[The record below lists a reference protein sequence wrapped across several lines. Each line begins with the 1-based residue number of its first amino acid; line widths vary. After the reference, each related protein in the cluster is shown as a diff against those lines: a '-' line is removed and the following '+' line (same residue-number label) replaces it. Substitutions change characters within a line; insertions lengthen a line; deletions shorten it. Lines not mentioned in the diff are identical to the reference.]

1 MTYLMLPNTHLGHTL
16 LGLHAHASNSLP
28 EVSGP
33 FKDVDN
39 SINLAKPILDQ
50 LYLLLTIV
58 KSVKTSN

>member
-16 LGLHAHASNSLP
+16 LGLHAHVSNSLP

-39 SINLAKPILDQ
+39 SINLAKPILAQ

-58 KSVKTSN
+58 KTSN